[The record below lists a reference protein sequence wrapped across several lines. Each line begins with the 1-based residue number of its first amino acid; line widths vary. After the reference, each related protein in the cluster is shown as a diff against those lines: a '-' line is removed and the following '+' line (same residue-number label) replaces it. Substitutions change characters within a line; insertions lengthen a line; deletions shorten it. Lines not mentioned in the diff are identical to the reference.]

1 MKNKLLISLILSIFI
16 VGAYVFMYGGS
27 RDRKRKG
34 KVVKTE
40 AEVQAQI
47 KEIQAKIYDLKSDSD
62 TQFLETEI
70 KRIKQELIQ
79 KSSSFPRQLGMSSL
93 LRDLSVIGEAG
104 GLQILLFEPQDA
116 ISEGAYEE
124 IPIKLKLRGSF
135 RQVASFFYG
144 VSNLDRV
151 IRIQNLKITGPVNS
165 SGVIMTE
172 TDILLTAYRI
182 LGGA

>member
-1 MKNKLLISLILSIFI
+1 
-16 VGAYVFMYGGS
+16 
-27 RDRKRKG
+27 
-34 KVVKTE
+34 E
-40 AEVQAQI
+40 
-47 KEIQAKIYDLKSDSD
+47 
-62 TQFLETEI
+62 
-70 KRIKQELIQ
+70 
-79 KSSSFPRQLGMSSL
+79 SSSFPRQLGMSSL
-93 LRDLSVIGEAG
+93 LRNLSVIGEAC

-124 IPIKLKLRGSF
+124 IPVKLKLRGSF
-135 RQVASFFYG
+135 RQVASFFHG